1 MKTIHL
7 ALRLT
12 KQLHAAVHDH
22 ANANRKTAGAWIS
35 DVIINATPDDVVA
48 AFADRVKRNEVVAPY
63 DKKTLAL
70 AAPAAVDK
78 LETLAAVT
86 GLSKDAVLRLIL
98 ERFTQIPAH
107 TQQSSADPCSDLYL
121 KDSPK
126 YQPLPLTGTQHD

>member
-1 MKTIHL
+1 MKTIQL

-12 KQLHAAVHDH
+12 KQIHAAVHDH

-48 AFADRVKRNEVVAPY
+48 AFADRVKKNGVVAPY

-98 ERFTQIPAH
+98 ERFTQIP
-107 TQQSSADPCSDLYL
+107 T
-121 KDSPK
+121 
-126 YQPLPLTGTQHD
+126 LTTYRNTA